1 MRDKL
6 AHRTPTQHEARTT
19 RRQRSS
25 LMTNLRKRP
34 DRRGSLR
41 QEQAR
46 LHKQAQRLRHHRL
59 WLQLQVNLDRV
70 LRDSDPA

>member
-1 MRDKL
+1 MRDAL
-6 AHRTPTQHEARTT
+6 ANRTSTRRESRSA

-25 LMTNLRKRP
+25 LMTNLRQRP
-34 DRRGSLR
+34 DARGVLR

-59 WLQLQVNLDRV
+59 WLQLQVKLDRV
-70 LRDSDPA
+70 LRDRDFA

>member
-6 AHRTPTQHEARTT
+6 ASRTSRRESRST
-19 RRQRSS
+19 RRWRSS
-25 LMTNLRKRP
+25 LMTNLRQRP
-34 DRRGSLR
+34 DERGVLR

-59 WLQLQVNLDRV
+59 WLQLQIKLDRV
-70 LRDSDPA
+70 LRDSDFA